1 MSFKAI
7 SATTVRLSFIAV
19 SVALCACSV
28 TDALT
33 ESSKIDYRSAKKG
46 PGLDIPPDLVS
57 PKSDDRYRVPEP
69 SGDRTLSGFQRGQGT
84 TPVQGGPSV
93 LPAVE
98 GVRMERSGT
107 QRWLVVNRPPE
118 SVWPMLRTF
127 WTEAGF
133 APAVESS
140 ETGIYETDW
149 AENRAK
155 IPRDGIRKALGKVFD
170 GLYDSG
176 QRDKF
181 RTRIERSKEGTEIYL
196 THRGMEE
203 VYANTQTKDRTIWVP
218 RAADPELEAEFLRRL
233 MTRFGVGKEAVAA
246 ALPDSTPSAVSNKPE
261 KAVIQGQGADQKLNI
276 SEGFDQAWRQL
287 SLALDRGGFTVD
299 DRDRSKGQFF
309 VRYVDP
315 ETQAKLSEKPGFF
328 SRVFGG
334 SGSKLD
340 QTERFQL
347 NVVRSG
353 EQQTLVEVRDGK
365 GGAVPEGDRPT
376 VEKILGLLRSQ
387 IN

>member
-1 MSFKAI
+1 MFFRAL
-7 SATTVRLSFIAV
+7 ALLSLTL
-19 SVALCACSV
+19 SACSV
-28 TDALT
+28 TDALN

-46 PGLDIPPDLVS
+46 PGLEVPPDLVS
-57 PKSDDRYRVPEP
+57 PRSDDRYKVPEQT
-69 SGDRTLSGFQRGQGT
+69 GDRTLSGFQRGQGV
-84 TPVQGGPSV
+84 TPNPGGPTV
-93 LPAVE
+93 LPVVD

-107 QRWLVVNRPPE
+107 QRWLVVNRAPE
-118 SVWPMLRTF
+118 MVWPVLKSF
-127 WTEAGF
+127 WTESGF
-133 APAVESS
+133 APSVESS
-140 ETGIYETDW
+140 ETGVYETDW

-155 IPRDGIRKALGKVFD
+155 IPQDGLRKALGKVFD

-181 RTRIERSKEGTEIYL
+181 RTRIERTKEGTEIYL

-203 VYANTQTKDRTIWVP
+203 VYANPQQKDRTVWVP
-218 RAADPELEAEFLRRL
+218 RASDPELEAEFLRRL
-233 MTRFGVGKEAVAA
+233 MSRLGFKQETVAA
-246 ALPDSTPSAVSNKPE
+246 ALPPTSPSAAAVKPE
-261 KAVIQGQGADQKLNI
+261 RAVIQGQGADQKLSI
-276 SEGFDQAWRQL
+276 AEGFDQAWRQV
-287 SLALDRGGFTVD
+287 SLALDRGGFTVE

-347 NVVRSG
+347 NVSRNG
-353 EQQTLVEVRDGK
+353 EQTSVEVRDAK
-365 GGAVPEGDRPT
+365 GGVVPEADRPT
-376 VEKILGLLRSQ
+376 VGKILGLLRSQ

>member
-1 MSFKAI
+1 VSTK
-7 SATTVRLSFIAV
+7 SVPLSLA
-19 SVALCACSV
+19 ALSLVLSACSV
-28 TDALT
+28 TDAIT
-33 ESSKIDYRSAKKG
+33 ESSKVDYRSARKG
-46 PGLDIPPDLVS
+46 PGLDVPPDLVS
-57 PKSDDRYRVPEP
+57 PRSDDRYKVPEQT
-69 SGDRTLSGFQRGQGT
+69 GDRTLSGFQRGQA
-84 TPVQGGPSV
+84 TPATSTGAAV
-93 LPAVE
+93 LPTVD
-98 GVRMERSGT
+98 GVRMERSGG
-107 QRWLVVNRPPE
+107 QRWLIVNRAPE
-118 SVWPMLRTF
+118 VVWPLLKSF
-127 WTEAGF
+127 WTESGF
-133 APAVESS
+133 VASIDSA
-140 ETGIYETDW
+140 ETGIFETDW

-155 IPRDGIRKALGKVFD
+155 IPQDGVRKALGKVFE
-170 GLYDSG
+170 GIYDSG

-181 RTRIERSKEGTEIYL
+181 RTRIERTKEGTEIYL

-203 VYANTQTKDRTIWVP
+203 VYVNPQQKDRTVWVARP
-218 RAADPELEAEFLRRL
+218 VDPELEAEFLRRL
-233 MTRFGVGKEAVAA
+233 MGRLGVSKEAVAV
-246 ALPDSTPSAVSNKPE
+246 ALPSAGASATPVKPE

-276 SEGFDQAWRQL
+276 AESFDQAWRQV

-347 NVVRSG
+347 NVLRNG
-353 EQQTLVEVRDGK
+353 EQTSVEVRDAK
-365 GGAVPEGDRPT
+365 GGAVPEADRPT
-376 VEKILGLLRSQ
+376 VGKILSLLRNQ

>member
-7 SATTVRLSFIAV
+7 SF
-19 SVALCACSV
+19 SVVTISIVLAGCSV

-46 PGLDIPPDLVS
+46 PGLDVPPDLVS
-57 PKSDDRYRVPEP
+57 PRSDDRYRVPEP

-84 TPVQGGPSV
+84 TTAQGGPIL
-93 LPAVE
+93 LPAVD

-107 QRWLVVNRPPE
+107 QRWLVVNRTPE
-118 SVWPMLRTF
+118 VVWPILKTF
-127 WTEAGF
+127 WTESGF
-133 APAVESS
+133 TAAVDSS
-140 ETGIYETDW
+140 EIGIYETEW

-155 IPRDGIRKALGKVFD
+155 IPQDGLRKAVGKVFD

-181 RTRIERSKEGTEIYL
+181 RTRIERTKEGTEIYL

-203 VYANTQTKDRTIWVP
+203 VYANQQQKDRTVWVP
-218 RAADPELEAEFLRRL
+218 RPTDPELEAEFLRRL
-233 MTRFGVGKEAVAA
+233 MGRLGIDKDAVAA
-246 ALPDSTPSAVSNKPE
+246 VLPAASTGAASTASSRPG

-276 SEGFDQAWRQL
+276 AENFDQAWRQV

-299 DRDRSKGQFF
+299 DRDRSKGHFF

-328 SRVFGG
+328 SRVFG
-334 SGSKLD
+334 SGSRLD

-347 NVVRSG
+347 NVVRNG
-353 EQQTLVEVRDGK
+353 EQTSVEVRDAK
-365 GGAVPEGDRPT
+365 GGAVPEADRPT
-376 VEKILGLLRSQ
+376 VGKILGLLRSQ

>member
-1 MSFKAI
+1 MSSKTI
-7 SATTVRLSFIAV
+7 PL
-19 SVALCACSV
+19 SVAALSLVLVGCSV

-46 PGLDIPPDLVS
+46 PGLDVPPDLVS
-57 PKSDDRYRVPEP
+57 PRSDDRYRVPEP

-84 TPVQGGPSV
+84 TATQGGPNL
-93 LPAVE
+93 LPAVD

-118 SVWPMLRTF
+118 VVWPILKSF
-127 WTEAGF
+127 WTESGF
-133 APAVESS
+133 AAAVDSS
-140 ETGIYETDW
+140 EVGIYETEW

-155 IPRDGIRKALGKVFD
+155 IPQDGLRKAVGKVFD

-203 VYANTQTKDRTIWVP
+203 VYTNQQQKDRTVWVP
-218 RAADPELEAEFLRRL
+218 RPSDPELEAEFLRRL
-233 MTRFGVGKEAVAA
+233 MVRLGLNKEAVAA
-246 ALPDSTPSAVSNKPE
+246 AIPAAGVGAGAAASGRPE

-276 SEGFDQAWRQL
+276 ADNFDQAWRQI

-334 SGSKLD
+334 GSRLD

-347 NVVRSG
+347 NVVRNG
-353 EQQTLVEVRDGK
+353 EQTSVEVRDAK
-365 GGAVPEGDRPT
+365 GGTVPEADRPT
-376 VEKILGLLRSQ
+376 VGKILGLLRSQ

>member
-1 MSFKAI
+1 MFFRAL
-7 SATTVRLSFIAV
+7 ALLSLTL
-19 SVALCACSV
+19 SACSV
-28 TDALT
+28 TDALN

-46 PGLDIPPDLVS
+46 PGLEVPPDLVS
-57 PKSDDRYRVPEP
+57 PRSDDRYKVPEQT
-69 SGDRTLSGFQRGQGT
+69 GDRTLSGFQRGQGVT
-84 TPVQGGPSV
+84 TNPGGPTV
-93 LPAVE
+93 LPVVD

-107 QRWLVVNRPPE
+107 QRWLVVNRAPE
-118 SVWPMLRTF
+118 AVWPVLKSF
-127 WTEAGF
+127 WTESGF
-133 APAVESS
+133 APSVESS
-140 ETGIYETDW
+140 ETGVYETDW

-155 IPRDGIRKALGKVFD
+155 IPQDGLRKALGKVFD

-181 RTRIERSKEGTEIYL
+181 RTRIERTKEGTEIYL

-203 VYANTQTKDRTIWVP
+203 VYANPQQKDRTVWVQ
-218 RAADPELEAEFLRRL
+218 RASDPELEAEFLRRL
-233 MTRFGVGKEAVAA
+233 MSRLGFKQEVVAA
-246 ALPDSTPSAVSNKPE
+246 ALPTTSPSAAAVKPE
-261 KAVIQGQGADQKLNI
+261 RAVIQGQGADQKLSI
-276 SEGFDQAWRQL
+276 AEGFDQAWRQV
-287 SLALDRGGFTVD
+287 SLALDRGGFTVE

-347 NVVRSG
+347 NVSRNG
-353 EQQTLVEVRDGK
+353 EQTSVEVRDAK
-365 GGAVPEGDRPT
+365 GGIVPEADRPT
-376 VEKILGLLRSQ
+376 VGKILGLLRSQ

>member
-7 SATTVRLSFIAV
+7 PLSAAALSLVLAG
-19 SVALCACSV
+19 CSV

-46 PGLDIPPDLVS
+46 PGLDVPPDLVS
-57 PKSDDRYRVPEP
+57 PRSDDRYRVPEP

-84 TPVQGGPSV
+84 TNAQGGPTL
-93 LPAVE
+93 LPAVD
-98 GVRMERSGT
+98 GVRMERAGT

-118 SVWPMLRTF
+118 VVWPILKSF
-127 WTEAGF
+127 WTESGF
-133 APAVESS
+133 TTAIESS
-140 ETGIYETDW
+140 EIGIYETEW

-155 IPRDGIRKALGKVFD
+155 IPQDGLRKAVGKVFD

-181 RTRIERSKEGTEIYL
+181 RTRLERTKEGTEIYL
-196 THRGMEE
+196 THRGLEE
-203 VYANTQTKDRTIWVP
+203 VYANPQLKDRTVWVP
-218 RAADPELEAEFLRRL
+218 RPTDLELEAEFLRRL
-233 MTRFGVGKEAVAA
+233 MGRLGINKEAVAA
-246 ALPDSTPSAVSNKPE
+246 ALPVGGTGAGAAASGRPE

-276 SEGFDQAWRQL
+276 ADNFDQAWRQI

-299 DRDRSKGQFF
+299 DRDRSKGHFF

-334 SGSKLD
+334 SSRLD

-347 NVVRSG
+347 NVLRNG
-353 EQQTLVEVRDGK
+353 EQTSVEVRDAK
-365 GGAVPEGDRPT
+365 GGAVPEADRPT
-376 VEKILGLLRSQ
+376 VGKILSLLRNQ

>member
-1 MSFKAI
+1 MFYK
-7 SATTVRLSFIAV
+7 TVPLGMAALSL
-19 SVALCACSV
+19 ALVGCSV
-28 TDALT
+28 TDTLT

-46 PGLDIPPDLVS
+46 PGLDVPPDLVS
-57 PKSDDRYRVPEP
+57 PRSDDRYRVPEP
-69 SGDRTLSGFQRGQGT
+69 GGDRTLSGFQKGQGAVAT
-84 TPVQGGPSV
+84 QGGPTL
-93 LPAVE
+93 LPTVD

-118 SVWPMLRTF
+118 VVWPMLKAF
-127 WTEAGF
+127 WIESGF
-133 APAVESS
+133 SVAVDSS
-140 ETGIYETDW
+140 EIGIFETEW

-155 IPRDGIRKALGKVFD
+155 IPQDGLRKAVGKVFD

-176 QRDKF
+176 LRDKF
-181 RTRIERSKEGTEIYL
+181 RTRIERTKDGTEIYL

-203 VYANTQTKDRTIWVP
+203 VYTNPQQKDRTVWVSRP
-218 RAADPELEAEFLRRL
+218 TDPELEAEFLRRL
-233 MTRFGVGKEAVAA
+233 MGRLGVNKETVVA
-246 ALPDSTPSAVSNKPE
+246 ALPVAGTGASSAASGRAE

-276 SEGFDQAWRQL
+276 ADNFDQAWRQI

-328 SRVFGG
+328 ARVFGG
-334 SGSKLD
+334 GSQLE

-347 NVVRSG
+347 NVVRNG
-353 EQQTLVEVRDGK
+353 EQTSVEVRDAK
-365 GGAVPEGDRPT
+365 GGAVPEADRPT
-376 VEKILGLLRSQ
+376 VGKILGLLRSQ